1 VYFDQVAPEP
11 ETGSIDEIEL
21 LDQLG
26 ADYEL
31 PHQAANFATEVSFS
45 REEVIAAANES
56 LDFLAGLA
64 MPESCE
70 FLYPPVFLA
79 IWQWLRD
86 YVHKTRDF
94 SKLALGIPRG
104 FGKTTVMKLFI
115 LYVILFT
122 KKQFIFVICATGPK
136 AQATIADVVDMLDEP
151 NIKRTFG
158 DWRLGVIRDTLEIK
172 QFSYRGR
179 TIILAADGAQGKG
192 IRGLNIKHKRPDIIV
207 FDDIQTREDA
217 ESTTESEKIYRWML
231 GTAMK
236 AKSPLGCLF
245 VFIANMYPLET
256 SILRKLKKNPH
267 WIKFISG
274 GILDDGSSLW
284 EALQPIT
291 QLLDEYEGDKA
302 AGHEE
307 IFLSEVMNDED
318 VNVLNSIDTT
328 KIPAFDGD
336 PTQPPDG
343 RFIVIDPATGKPGS
357 NNVAIGS
364 YSVYDRKPVLMS
376 IKADRYSPLEAIK
389 VSLAICAEIGTR
401 AIFIESAAYQATFL
415 FWFNFICEQLN
426 ITGIELIELS
436 SRVPKNIRIRD
447 GYKKL
452 VARDIAISE
461 AVRPI
466 IVSRFKSWNPLKKD
480 NKDDELDLIGYADK
494 PLQEHWHMLAYDIL
508 QESSTSGEF
517 YSAEEDFE
525 LSCPF

>member
-1 VYFDQVAPEP
+1 MSYEEEDF
-11 ETGSIDEIEL
+11 GSTDEVEL

-26 ADYEL
+26 GADDIPIEIPAY
-31 PHQAANFATEVSFS
+31 AEVSFS
-45 REEVIAAANES
+45 REEVIQAAGES

-64 MPESCE
+64 MPENCE
-70 FLYPPVFLA
+70 YLYPPVFHA
-79 IWQWLRD
+79 IWQWLRE
-86 YVHKTRDF
+86 YVHKVRDF

-104 FGKTTVMKLFI
+104 FGKTTVIKLFI

-136 AQATIADVVDMLDEP
+136 AQATIADVADMLDEQ

-158 DWRLGVIRDTLEIK
+158 DWRLGMIRDTMEVK
-172 QFSYRGR
+172 QFTFRGR
-179 TIILAADGAQGKG
+179 TVILAADGAQGKG
-192 IRGLNIKHKRPDIIV
+192 IRGLNIKHKRPDIII

-217 ESTTESEKIYRWML
+217 ESVTESEKIYRWML

-236 AKSPLGCLF
+236 AKSPLGCLY

-274 GILDDGSSLW
+274 GILEDGTSLW
-284 EALQPIT
+284 EDLQPVK
-291 QLLDEYEGDKA
+291 QLLEEFESDDA
-302 AGHEE
+302 AGHPE

-318 VNVLNSIDTT
+318 VNVINSIDTR
-328 KIPAFDGD
+328 KILSFSGD
-336 PTQPPDG
+336 LTSPPDG
-343 RFIVIDPATGKPGS
+343 KYIIIDPATGKANS
-357 NNVAIGS
+357 NNVAIGH
-364 YSVYDRKPVLMS
+364 YFVYDRKPVLVN
-376 IKADRYSPLEAIK
+376 IQADQYSPLDAIK
-389 VSLAICAEIGTR
+389 EALKMCAAEGTR

-415 FWFNFICEQLN
+415 FWFNFICDQLR
-426 ITGIELIELS
+426 ISGIQLVELN

-452 VARDIAISE
+452 VAGDIAIAE

-480 NKDDELDLIGYADK
+480 NKDDELDLVGYEDF
-494 PLQEHWHMLAYDIL
+494 PLKEHWHLLQYDIFA
-508 QESSTSGEF
+508 ETSVEHQALEDEF
-517 YSAEEDFE
+517 EYGS
-525 LSCPF
+525 PF